1 MTTLSRESRRFCFL
15 LMVLAAVGCGGQK
28 DQGTAMAQSSGAAPA
43 RKQQHA
49 GSPVRTEMRGVN
61 LRIDPNVVL
70 EIRQLRGKL
79 EPTDKDSPPWFDE
92 PSSFMIDI
100 GEAEIAVTPASMAA
114 MMNRYVFSG
123 PDAPVKDVG
132 IEIRDGHLIQTAT
145 LKKKIPVHTT
155 LEGDLSVTP
164 EGDIRFHPTKIKAGD
179 LPVKGLLDLFDVE
192 LSEVIKT
199 QESRGVRVVDNDLI
213 LDPER
218 LLPPPRIRGRVTGV
232 RIEGDRIVQIFGG
245 GEAKD
250 LSPPLSKAEHY
261 LFYRG
266 GELSFGK
273 VTMHGADLQ
282 IIDADPKDPFDF
294 FLSQY
299 QRQLVAGYSRT
310 LEDRGLVVYMPDSDE
325 AGKGQLA
332 P

>member
-1 MTTLSRESRRFCFL
+1 MSPISRESRRCCFF
-15 LMVLAAVGCGGQK
+15 LMVLAAVGCGQK
-28 DQGTAMAQSSGAAPA
+28 DQGNAAQAQGSGAAPA
-43 RKQQHA
+43 RKEQHA
-49 GSPVRTEMRGVN
+49 GGPVRTEMRGVN
-61 LRIDPNVVL
+61 LRIDPSVVL
-70 EIRQLRGKL
+70 EVRHLRGKL
-79 EPTDKDSPPWFDE
+79 EPTDKDAPPWFDE

-100 GEAEIAVTPASMAA
+100 GEAEVAMTPASMAA
-114 MMNRYVFSG
+114 MMNRYVFTG
-123 PDAPVKDVG
+123 PKAPVENVK
-132 IEIRDGHLIQTAT
+132 IEIKDGHLVQSAT

-155 LEGDLSVTP
+155 LEGDLSATP

-245 GEAKD
+245 GDAKD
-250 LSPPLSKAEHY
+250 LSPPFSKAEHY
-261 LFYRG
+261 MFYRG

-273 VTMHGADLQ
+273 LTMHGADLQ

-294 FLSQY
+294 FFAQY
-299 QRQLVAGYSRT
+299 RRQLVAGYSRT
-310 LEDRGLVVYMPDSDE
+310 MDDKGLVAYMPDSDE

>member
-1 MTTLSRESRRFCFL
+1 MTILSRESRRCCIL
-15 LMVLAAVGCGGQK
+15 LMVLAAVGCGGQN
-28 DQGTAMAQSSGAAPA
+28 DQGTARAQGSGVAPA
-43 RKQQHA
+43 REQQH
-49 GSPVRTEMRGVN
+49 GGGPVRTEMRGVN
-61 LRIDPNVVL
+61 LRIDPSVVL
-70 EIRQLRGKL
+70 EVRQLRGML
-79 EPTDKDSPPWFDE
+79 EPTAKDSPPWFDE
-92 PSSFMIDI
+92 PDSFLIDI
-100 GEAEIAVTPASMAA
+100 GEAEIAMTPASMAA
-114 MMNRYVFSG
+114 MMNHYVFAG

-132 IEIRDGHLIQTAT
+132 IEIRDGHLRQTAT
-145 LKKKIPVHTT
+145 LRKKIPVHTT

-192 LSEVIKT
+192 LSEVIKS
-199 QESRGVRVVDNDLI
+199 QEARGVRVVDNDLI

-245 GEAKD
+245 GEARD
-250 LSPPLSKAEHY
+250 LSPPFSKAEHY
-261 LFYRG
+261 MFYRG

-273 VTMHGADLQ
+273 LTMHGADLQ

-294 FLSQY
+294 FFAKYRS
-299 QRQLVAGYSRT
+299 QLVAGYSRT
-310 LEDRGLVVYMPDSDE
+310 LDDKGLVVYMPDSDE
-325 AGKGQLA
+325 TGKGELG